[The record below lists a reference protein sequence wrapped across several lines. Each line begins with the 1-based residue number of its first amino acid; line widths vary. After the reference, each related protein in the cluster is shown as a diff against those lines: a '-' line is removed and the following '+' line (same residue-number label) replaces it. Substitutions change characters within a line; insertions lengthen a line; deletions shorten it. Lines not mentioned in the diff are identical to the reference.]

1 MSQDTCECGPVHL
14 WMTTTYHNIKSLDT
28 PEQPQLVSVGICL
41 SEDHRYRITEEFEV
55 EVLALDQPAT
65 FGLCD
70 LERVTDMLS
79 ASVWSPRN

>member
-1 MSQDTCECGPVHL
+1 MSKVWILLSSHS
-14 WMTTTYHNIKSLDT
+14 WSV
-28 PEQPQLVSVGICL
+28 LVYACP
-41 SEDHRYRITEEFEV
+41 EDHRYRITEEFEV